1 MKNNKWFSYSCPK
14 KKNIPKS
21 FAHNSLKKFSGRYL
35 TENFSVAIGK
45 DGVGMSS
52 KPKKWS
58 LNITQLWQS

>member
-1 MKNNKWFSYSCPK
+1 MIELKTINYLVIE

-52 KPKKWS
+52 KPK
-58 LNITQLWQS
+58 NGV